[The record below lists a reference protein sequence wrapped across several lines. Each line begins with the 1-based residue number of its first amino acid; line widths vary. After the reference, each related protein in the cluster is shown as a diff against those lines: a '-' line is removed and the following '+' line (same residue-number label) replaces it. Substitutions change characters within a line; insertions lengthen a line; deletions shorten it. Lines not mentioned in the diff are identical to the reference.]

1 VYGLS
6 PLPDAPPSEL
16 GLVPAM
22 TLRARLALVKRVPS
36 GHGVSYMHRY
46 VTNRE
51 TTLGLV
57 PLGYADGV
65 PRDATNVGPVLVGGR
80 RRTVAGVVCM
90 DQFMLDLDD
99 DEISAGDPV
108 VLFGSGSSG
117 EPTAQDWA
125 DATGTIS
132 YEIVS
137 RVGARVARSYLGSVV
152 S

>member
-1 VYGLS
+1 
-6 PLPDAPPSEL
+6 
-16 GLVPAM
+16 M
-22 TLRARLALVKRVPS
+22 TLQARLSLVKRVPS
-36 GHGVSYMHRY
+36 GHGVSYLHRY
-46 VTNRE
+46 ITNRE

-65 PRDATNVGPVLVGGR
+65 PRNATNVGPVLVGGR

-90 DQFMLDLDD
+90 DQFMLDLGDD
-99 DEISAGDPV
+99 AASAGDWV
-108 VLFGSGSSG
+108 VLFGSGDGG

-132 YEIVS
+132 YEIVT
-137 RVGARVARSYLGSVV
+137 RVGPRVARRYLGSAV

>member
-1 VYGLS
+1 
-6 PLPDAPPSEL
+6 
-16 GLVPAM
+16 M
-22 TLRARLALVKRVPS
+22 TLQARLSLVKRVPS
-36 GHGVSYMHRY
+36 GHGVSYLHWY

-90 DQFMLDLDD
+90 DQFMLDLGDD
-99 DEISAGDPV
+99 VVAAGDLV
-108 VLFGSGSSG
+108 VLFGSGATG

-125 DATGTIS
+125 DATSTIS
-132 YEIVS
+132 YEIVT
-137 RVGARVARSYLGSVV
+137 RVGARVPRVYRGRVP
-152 S
+152 